1 MTLRNTLRA
10 ATRQDHER
18 VDQLGGAFDLTR
30 PSDYQ
35 AFLLAHAAVLPGVET
50 ALDSAPPDDL
60 PPAWAQRR
68 RTAALT
74 ADLAALGLSPPPQA
88 AGPVTLPDRATR
100 LGALYV
106 LEGSRLGGAV
116 LRRRLAAAQP
126 EAPDAYLAHGAGQP
140 FWRSFL
146 DWLDSQAM
154 KGPETDAAVDGARQV
169 FKAFEIAFKIEAAP
183 AR

>member
-1 MTLRNTLRA
+1 MTLRTTLRA
-10 ATRQDHER
+10 ATRQAHDR
-18 VDQLGGAFDLTR
+18 VDQLGGAFDLTS

-35 AFLLAHAAVLPGVET
+35 AFLRAHAAVLPGVE
-50 ALDSAPPDDL
+50 AVLDSASPEDL

-68 RTAALT
+68 RTAALA
-74 ADLAALGLSPPPQA
+74 ADLAALGLTPPSQA
-88 AGPVTLPDRATR
+88 AIPLALPDRATR

-116 LRRRLAAAQP
+116 LRRRLAASQP
-126 EAPDAYLAHGAGQP
+126 KAPDAYLAHGAGQP

-146 DWLDSQAM
+146 DWLDGQVVSEAQT
-154 KGPETDAAVDGARQV
+154 EAAIDGARQV
-169 FKAFEIAFKIEAAP
+169 FRAFEMAFKIEAAP